1 MACTIKYNKKGKI
14 ETVLTPQG
22 KESQLF
28 KQIAKLPHVN
38 NLEEALDIFKNSYS
52 KRFYNII
59 GEKGAKNLDQVEEVN
74 FRLDNLEVARSME
87 QSGKSPEEIKIATGW
102 ERGASEFINMQE
114 DDIINTLLQKGTI
127 KEIDC

>member
-52 KRFYNII
+52 KRFSSELLDMNDEDVINNLL
-59 GEKGAKNLDQVEEVN
+59 EKGVI
-74 FRLDNLEVARSME
+74 E
-87 QSGKSPEEIKIATGW
+87 QTE
-102 ERGASEFINMQE
+102 
-114 DDIINTLLQKGTI
+114 
-127 KEIDC
+127 C